1 MSNLLKVLQELENVT
16 EFNVRVRDSVELL
29 ITGMDSTLKQIK
41 VRESKL
47 GKLLEE
53 LTLAVKSCNDAAIVA
68 GKEYKH
74 FHRANMPDFDS
85 REWATSQVPL
95 PPTKATLPQQRE
107 PCIGTGLE
115 SMNHRLNMYKGPWED
130 SLRVDVFEKV

>member
-47 GKLLEE
+47 DKLLEE
-53 LTLAVKSCNDAAIVA
+53 LTLAVKNCNDAAIVA

-85 REWATSQVPL
+85 REWAT
-95 PPTKATLPQQRE
+95 LPQQRE

-115 SMNHRLNMYKGPWED
+115 SMNHRLNMYGKIH
-130 SLRVDVFEKV
+130 